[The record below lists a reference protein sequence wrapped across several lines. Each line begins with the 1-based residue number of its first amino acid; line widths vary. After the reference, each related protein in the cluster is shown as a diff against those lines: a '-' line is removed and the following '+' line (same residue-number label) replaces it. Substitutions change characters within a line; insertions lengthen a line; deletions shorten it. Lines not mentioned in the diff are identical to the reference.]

1 MQPSYQTKST
11 AQLNLCSRN
20 PFKPHSKLKHSSN
33 QLNHLHKSFFHSF
46 FLIKSLTHCFTIK
59 QATLHP
65 ILFLHVSFYPLYTA
79 AAFEDVE
86 FFDMDYKVVVTIS
99 QIVGYVI
106 SKFMGI
112 KLISELRRE
121 ERLRFILMSVVM
133 AELSLVFFGLLSA
146 PYNIAAMFLNG
157 LSLGCMWGVI
167 FSFIEGRRMTDILA
181 SLLGVSMVISSGTA
195 KSAGLYVMNN
205 LHVNEFWMPAL
216 IGAVALPLLALLGY
230 ALNRLP
236 QPTEEDIAMKSERAT
251 LNGKQR
257 WELFKNF
264 MPFLMMLFV
273 ANIAIVVLRDIKE
286 DFLVNIIDV
295 SEYSPWLFAK
305 IDSVVTLIILVVF
318 GLMVFVKDNLKAL
331 SILFGLIIMGMIVM
345 SVVSFGQERF
355 QLSPVVWL
363 FVQSLCLYIA
373 YLTFQTIFFDR
384 FIACFKIHGNVGFFI
399 VTTDFLGYTGTVL
412 VLVLKEFCNPHIDWA
427 VFYNQFAGYVGIF
440 CCITFICS
448 FVYLHQRF
456 RKENGLAVKSNEVL
470 ELDTASRNAITMA

>member
-1 MQPSYQTKST
+1 
-11 AQLNLCSRN
+11 
-20 PFKPHSKLKHSSN
+20 
-33 QLNHLHKSFFHSF
+33 
-46 FLIKSLTHCFTIK
+46 
-59 QATLHP
+59 
-65 ILFLHVSFYPLYTA
+65 
-79 AAFEDVE
+79 
-86 FFDMDYKVVVTIS
+86 MDYKVVVTIS

-167 FSFIEGRRMTDILA
+167 FSIIEGRRMTDILA

-195 KSAGLYVMNN
+195 KPAGLYVMNN

-355 QLSPVVWL
+355 QLPPVVWL

-456 RKENGLAVKSNEVL
+456 RKGNGLVVKSNEVL

>member
-1 MQPSYQTKST
+1 
-11 AQLNLCSRN
+11 
-20 PFKPHSKLKHSSN
+20 
-33 QLNHLHKSFFHSF
+33 
-46 FLIKSLTHCFTIK
+46 
-59 QATLHP
+59 
-65 ILFLHVSFYPLYTA
+65 
-79 AAFEDVE
+79 
-86 FFDMDYKVVVTIS
+86 MDYKVVVTIS

-355 QLSPVVWL
+355 QLPPVVWL

-412 VLVLKEFCNPHIDWA
+412 VLVLKEFLQPA
-427 VFYNQFAGYVGIF
+427 YRLGGI
-440 CCITFICS
+440 
-448 FVYLHQRF
+448 L
-456 RKENGLAVKSNEVL
+456 
-470 ELDTASRNAITMA
+470 